1 MSGRLRSGFVK
12 PPKETMED
20 IRGKKLVQM
29 QFPSDIGA
37 YGFVINFQEY
47 RYQPDDTNDPLKI
60 KTKESILLPIPTN
73 LGQQYSASIK
83 EERLGVIGQA
93 VALGFSEI
101 DRSLD
106 DAETGFF
113 KSGENILNQ
122 LNTTAGIG
130 DGVSL
135 SKDDVGDSAVGILR
149 GVAQIPAIARRALL
163 PEFAL
168 SAVEAGFGN
177 IYNPNNIAA
186 FKGNPIRTHDLNW
199 KLIPR
204 NKKESE
210 TLNKIVKTI
219 RHKMH
224 STLEGLGE
232 GTEGTFIQN
241 YPDIIQCALIT
252 PDINNSIFYKPGLIS
267 DFAVEHAGKGDLNFF
282 NDTGSPV
289 NYDVKIKFTEL
300 DFITRKDFEDIDKKE
315 NPTNTNK
322 TTGSG

>member
-12 PPKETMED
+12 PPKEKMED

-47 RYQPDDTNDPLKI
+47 QYQPDSPNDPLKI

-73 LGQQYSASIK
+73 LGQQYSATIK
-83 EERLGVIGQA
+83 EERLGVVGQA
-93 VALGFSEI
+93 VALSFSEV
-101 DRSLD
+101 DRAVD
-106 DAETGFF
+106 NAKTGFM
-113 KSGENILNQ
+113 KGTGNVISQ
-122 LNTTAGIG
+122 LATTAGVGEEI
-130 DGVSL
+130 SL
-135 SKDDVGDSAVGILR
+135 NKDDVGDVAGLLR
-149 GVAQIPAIARRALL
+149 GAAQIPAIARRGIL

-168 SAVEAGFGN
+168 TAVEAGFGN

-186 FKGNPIRTHDLNW
+186 FKGNPVRTHDLNW

-224 STLEGLGE
+224 SSLEGIGE
-232 GTEGTFIQN
+232 GTAGTFVQN
-241 YPDIIQCALIT
+241 YPDVIQCALIT

-267 DFAVEHAGKGDLNFF
+267 DFTVEHAGKGDLNFF

-300 DFITRKDFEDIDKKE
+300 DFITRRDFEDIDKKE
-315 NPTNTNK
+315 NPSNTNK
-322 TTGSG
+322 TSSS